1 MFGGITWKEALCT
14 IDDLQGS
21 ISWLGPML
29 LNTLEFWKRERFPT
43 QKLTRLDSL
52 AKLIYLPQVKLH
64 TAWGNF
70 TKDQNIW

>member
-29 LNTLEFWKRERFPT
+29 LNTLEFCSPT
-43 QKLTRLDSL
+43 QKLTRLESL
-52 AKLIYLPQVKLH
+52 VKVIYLPQVKLH

-70 TKDQNIW
+70 TKDKNIW